1 LVSNI
6 GGSLGLFIGLSF
18 VSLFEIFEI
27 LMEIVFTVIRR
38 NKKLQNQNG
47 TTIYM
52 ETRRKSNSEQ

>member
-6 GGSLGLFIGLSF
+6 GGSLSLFIGLSF